1 MRSIYI
7 LFISLL
13 VSFSCFAKKQYVFEP
28 KYQVNNTSS
37 FSDTIYISISD
48 DRVFTDKVKEKFT
61 SEQLIDTIFNIVN
74 KAFPNCVI
82 LRESDSETNVNKITF
97 RIHIETYQVEFNRKI
112 KAQDLVITPL
122 ITGGSSRWVGTT
134 DYKVEILERDR
145 NNQEKTNTISF
156 HGEDS
161 GKNWKGTSSA
171 KKVLSNA
178 FKQAT
183 DALINTLIILSS
195 K

>member
-134 DYKVEILERDR
+134 DYKVEILERR
-145 NNQEKTNTISF
+145 IIKRKQIQYHF
-156 HGEDS
+156 MVRIVARI
-161 GKNWKGTSSA
+161 GKGPHLQ
-171 KKVLSNA
+171 KKFYLMHLSR
-178 FKQAT
+178 QQM
-183 DALINTLIILSS
+183 L
-195 K
+195 